1 MYYHLKKRKE
11 DKNNSKAET
20 KLENAVIR
28 IFRESRNNYGT
39 RKIKRQLQREGIIAS
54 RRKIGQIMKKYSLVS
69 NYTVAQ
75 YKIRKSKCNE
85 DEIENIVNREFN
97 NRKN

>member
-39 RKIKRQLQREGIIAS
+39 RKIKRQLQ
-54 RRKIGQIMKKYSLVS
+54 
-69 NYTVAQ
+69 
-75 YKIRKSKCNE
+75 
-85 DEIENIVNREFN
+85 
-97 NRKN
+97 